1 MSSSKQIKP
10 LNITKRRSTIEEF
23 IEYCAD
29 ERESRQ
35 NSGEPFNPGRYDQAV
50 EMALD
55 KLISLQQEG
64 WK

>member
-29 ERESRQ
+29 ERESRR
-35 NSGEPFNPGRYDQAV
+35 NSGEPFDVDRFDQAV
-50 EMALD
+50 EMALQ

-64 WK
+64 WT